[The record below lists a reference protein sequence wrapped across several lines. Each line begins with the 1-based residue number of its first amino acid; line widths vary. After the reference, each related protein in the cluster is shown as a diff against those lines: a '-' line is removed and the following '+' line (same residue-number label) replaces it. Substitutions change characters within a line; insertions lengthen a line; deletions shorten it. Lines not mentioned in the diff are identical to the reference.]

1 MDKRKSF
8 FRKSLDEIHLRSK
21 YIDPSRRFGEW
32 VHGLGFHGTPL
43 GRTLHALDD
52 RFSVRNWALIFLF
65 CLGLSF
71 LIFWDVDVYH
81 HVSLGNVAP
90 TDIKAP
96 ISFQMTDE
104 SATEDKRRLAEE
116 SLPPVFDYDS
126 NTYEQLI
133 NRVYRSFRKMRK
145 EIKGIQWPTN
155 TAKREEQIKDFNQFK
170 PSFEKELGVE
180 IPDRLFEW
188 LTENKFAAPYE
199 NIMIR
204 ALVKW
209 SSRRIM
215 DGQATLF
222 KGPDAPLLVRVVS
235 AKQGGGDEF
244 SLHRD
249 EVQDIKKLSDFD
261 FDDVAGIE
269 RMTGKDRKNS
279 LDLAH
284 LLVVPNLTFNRQ
296 ETLDRRA
303 KTREA
308 VIPVQIS
315 IKKGQTIVKA
325 GTVIQPIEVSLINEL
340 NTLKSARRTD
350 FVSVVVA
357 FLFMI
362 LVTVFFSYV
371 RRVSGPRLKLG
382 IKDIYAMGSV
392 VLLIV
397 LLS

>member
-32 VHGLGFHGTPL
+32 CEEVGINDTPI
-43 GRTLHALDD
+43 GRAVNALDE
-52 RFSVRNWALIFLF
+52 RFSLRNWALIFVF

-90 TDIKAP
+90 ADIKAP

-104 SATEDKRRLAEE
+104 MATEEKRKIAEE
-116 SLPPVFDYDS
+116 SVPPVFDYDA

-145 EIKGIQWPTN
+145 EIKGISWPEN
-155 TAKREEQIKDFNQFK
+155 AAKREEEIKDFNQFK
-170 PSFEKELGVE
+170 PAFERELGVE
-180 IPDRLFEW
+180 VPDRMFEW

-199 NIMIR
+199 NILIR

-222 KGPDAPLLVRVVS
+222 KGPDSPLLVRSVVS
-235 AKQGGGDEF
+235 ARAGGGDEF
-244 SLHRD
+244 TLHRD
-249 EVQDIKKLSDFD
+249 EVHDIKKLSDFD

-269 RMTGKDRKNS
+269 RMTVKGIARIRS
-279 LDLAH
+279 
-284 LLVVPNLTFNRQ
+284 
-296 ETLDRRA
+296 
-303 KTREA
+303 
-308 VIPVQIS
+308 IS
-315 IKKGQTIVKA
+315 RTCLWCR
-325 GTVIQPIEVSLINEL
+325 TSPS
-340 NTLKSARRTD
+340 TARRPWIANKRPATR
-350 FVSVVVA
+350 FCRCRFRSKKA
-357 FLFMI
+357 K
-362 LVTVFFSYV
+362 
-371 RRVSGPRLKLG
+371 P
-382 IKDIYAMGSV
+382 
-392 VLLIV
+392 
-397 LLS
+397 